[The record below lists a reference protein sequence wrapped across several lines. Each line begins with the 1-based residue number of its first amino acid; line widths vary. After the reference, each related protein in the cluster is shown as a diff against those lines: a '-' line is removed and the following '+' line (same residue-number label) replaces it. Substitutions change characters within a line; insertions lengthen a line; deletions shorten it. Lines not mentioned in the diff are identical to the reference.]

1 MDKNISISV
10 TTDVIACDGSS
21 SRREIL
27 YEFGIKYQN
36 ASISGDFQLQIT
48 DPSDPGL
55 LFDFK
60 MNITDFATVKR
71 DLSLRCDFAGFP
83 DSLQKLLDFCNQKEN
98 WKAIIDSKSEEEP
111 IFYIEETTDINLVR
125 PMKLNIIK
133 ASDARLNEY
142 LTEEVT
148 KYKTLYIE
156 NDKELKAYKS
166 HLQITTE
173 QAHSKNKEL
182 IEKYEE
188 EITNLKNEKQQ
199 FIQDSKIEIESLKAQ
214 YQAQIKTIE
223 DQYKSKL
230 KEQAQQVS
238 QQLNDLSQSKK
249 QLELEKYQLISKNE
263 LLTEKIQNLES
274 HNAEMKKEI
283 IKKEEDGK
291 QYTSSLMDTS
301 KKEAALQMQNELLKK
316 DNSYLT
322 TQIST
327 LTKQIQEKEEIIISM
342 KQNITELQSELDHFN
357 SLDNDYSKILEE
369 NNFLKTKAKEVVTK
383 LYDEINEYKQYCEE
397 QDNKNLDL
405 EDHLKEY
412 KSREYQTNQQIID
425 FQTKQSELE
434 SQIRSLTIENKD
446 LEKKLRN
453 SQNEVNNL
461 SRQLDQKALATLPS
475 SFSTFSPM
483 PNQSNTNNFATPMQ
497 IRSFSSQY
505 SPYIQTNNSKTTY
518 QPSFNSK
525 NDNVNLQNEA
535 KSDDYEEDEE
545 NSEDENFVDLLADF
559 RT

>member
-10 TTDVIACDGSS
+10 TTEVIACDGSS

-48 DPSDPGL
+48 DPNDPGL

-60 MNITDFATVKR
+60 MTITDFATVKR

-83 DSLQKLLDFCNQKEN
+83 DSLQKLLEFCTQKEN
-98 WKAIIDSKSEEEP
+98 WKAIIDAKSEDDP

-142 LTEEVT
+142 LTGEVT
-148 KYKTLYIE
+148 KYKTLYLD

-166 HLQITTE
+166 HMQITTE
-173 QAHSKNKEL
+173 QAHTKNQEL
-182 IEKYEE
+182 VQKYED
-188 EITNLKNEKQQ
+188 EITNLKSENQQ
-199 FIQDSKIEIESLKAQ
+199 LIQDSKIKIESLKAQ
-214 YQAQIKTIE
+214 CQAQLKTIE
-223 DQYKSKL
+223 EQYKSKL
-230 KEQAQQVS
+230 EDQTQKIS
-238 QQLNDLSQSKK
+238 QQLNDLSQNKK

-283 IKKEEDGK
+283 LKKEEDGK

-322 TQIST
+322 TQISS
-327 LTKQIQEKEEIIISM
+327 LTKQVQEKDEVISSL
-342 KQNITELQSELDHFN
+342 KQKIAEMQNGLDHFN
-357 SLDNDYSKILEE
+357 SLDSDYSKVLEE

-397 QDNKNLDL
+397 QDNKNQDL

-412 KSREYQTNQQIID
+412 QSREYQTNQQIID
-425 FQTKQSELE
+425 YQSKQSELE

-483 PNQSNTNNFATPMQ
+483 PNQSNTNNFGTPMQ
-497 IRSFSSQY
+497 IKSFAGQY
-505 SPYIQTNNSKTTY
+505 SPYIQANNKNPVY
-518 QPSFNSK
+518 QTSYSV
-525 NDNVNLQNEA
+525 NDNINMTNDIQ
-535 KSDDYEEDEE
+535 SDEYEEDAE
-545 NSEDENFVDLLADF
+545 SDDEHLVDILADF